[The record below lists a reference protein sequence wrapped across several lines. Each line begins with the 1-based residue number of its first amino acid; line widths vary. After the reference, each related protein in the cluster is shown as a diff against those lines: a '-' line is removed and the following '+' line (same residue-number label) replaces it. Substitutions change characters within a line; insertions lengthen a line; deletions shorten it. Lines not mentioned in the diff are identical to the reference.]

1 METLLVSGIAL
12 DRNQARVSLKDVSD
26 RPGIAS
32 EIFTKLAD
40 ENINVDM
47 IIQNASSNG
56 LTTLGFTVPESEL
69 PKAKEIIDNFD
80 HDIGGNR
87 F

>member
-1 METLLVSGIAL
+1 METVVSQWNSVL

-40 ENINVDM
+40 ENIECGYDYSKMQVAM
-47 IIQNASSNG
+47 A
-56 LTTLGFTVPESEL
+56 
-69 PKAKEIIDNFD
+69 
-80 HDIGGNR
+80 
-87 F
+87 

>member
-1 METLLVSGIAL
+1 
-12 DRNQARVSLKDVSD
+12 
-26 RPGIAS
+26 
-32 EIFTKLAD
+32 
-40 ENINVDM
+40 M